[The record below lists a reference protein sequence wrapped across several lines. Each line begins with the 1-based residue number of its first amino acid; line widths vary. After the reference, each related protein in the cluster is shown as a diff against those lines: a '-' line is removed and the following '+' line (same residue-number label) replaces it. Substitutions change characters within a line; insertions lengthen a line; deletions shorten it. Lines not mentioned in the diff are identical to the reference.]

1 MCSFSC
7 ITCPGGQHLGTLIAL
22 DEANGSLVFVDSGSA
37 IIGGSVIDE
46 DSVVI
51 GDSVNSMILGGS
63 SGQ

>member
-1 MCSFSC
+1 M
-7 ITCPGGQHLGTLIAL
+7 ILIAL

-37 IIGGSVIDE
+37 IIGGSVINE

-51 GDSVNSMILGGS
+51 GGSVNSMILGGS